1 MKPDKN
7 IISQENIDAIRELV
21 TVGVGRAAAMLN
33 DLTRSHIHLEIPSA
47 KMVSLADLVQ
57 EPGYRSQAEYVT
69 VNLSFNG
76 AFSGATAL
84 IMQKKPAAVLV
95 SALAGE
101 NGQTNDLDLVRAETL
116 VEVGNIIINGV
127 MGSIGNAVSEPL
139 TYGLPEYCEGGI
151 KAVIDRGRYNPGT
164 KIIIATTRFTIQDL
178 SVSGE
183 ILIVLGIESLL
194 VLIEKTREF
203 ASHSIRE

>member
-1 MKPDKN
+1 MKPDN
-7 IISQENIDAIRELV
+7 TTISQESIDAVRELI
-21 TVGVGRAAAMLN
+21 TIGVGRAAAMLN
-33 DLTRSHIHLEIPSA
+33 DLTHSHIHLEVPSA
-47 KMVSLADLVQ
+47 KIISLANLMQ
-57 EPGYRSQAEYVT
+57 EPGYSSHTEYATVT
-69 VNLSFNG
+69 LSFDG
-76 AFSGATAL
+76 VFSGTTAL
-84 IMQKKPAAVLV
+84 IMLKKPAAVLV

-101 NGQTNDLDLVRAETL
+101 KGHVHDLDLVRAETL

-139 TYGLPEYCEGGI
+139 TYGLPKYSEGGVN
-151 KAVIDRGRYNPGT
+151 AVINRGRYNPGT
-164 KIIIATTRFTIQDL
+164 YVIIAMTRFTIQDL

-194 VLIEKTREF
+194 ALIEKTREF